1 VEKQHREEVKKAL
14 IPSKYR
20 VDNLFLLVGTNPLP
34 NLVAAKLLLKA
45 GGTLYLVHS
54 ADTSS
59 AALRLETVLA
69 KRYGIRQC
77 QKVEVHEAEAHD
89 VESKINAQTHNLK
102 GSVGLHYTGGTKT
115 MSVHTY
121 RTVEAALSKADSLP
135 VFSYLDANS
144 FELRIDPAWR
154 EKVLLEVK
162 PTLDDLLALH
172 GISLKSGLPNKSI
185 VVLSATAVALAQA
198 APADGLQAWRHWCEN
213 VLCKQAHTG
222 KGWRKKSELRDI
234 NLALPDAPVL
244 QEAIMSLKSE
254 LDLASDTVELP
265 LGPSRSRW
273 PFHKNEPK
281 YMCQWLDG
289 TWLEYYVL
297 SQIQAVSE
305 DCQLH
310 DWGMTLATDVESSLF
325 EFEFDLAAM
334 RGYQLFGISCT
345 TDLTKST
352 CKFKLFEAYIR
363 SRQLGGDEARVG
375 LVCGYHDPEKLQGE
389 VTYSWDAEGKIR
401 LFGPQDL
408 PDLSVRLAQWFKT
421 AS

>member
-1 VEKQHREEVKKAL
+1 MEKQHRGEVQTAP
-14 IPSKYR
+14 IPPEYQ

-45 GGTLYLVHS
+45 DGTLYLVHS

-69 KRYGIRQC
+69 KRYGICQC

-89 VESKINAQTHNLK
+89 VESKLNAQIHNLK
-102 GSVGLHYTGGTKT
+102 GTVGLHYTGGTKT
-115 MSVHTY
+115 MSVHSY
-121 RTVEAALSKADSLP
+121 RTIEAAFSNADSLP

-172 GISLKSGLPNKSI
+172 GISLKSGLPNRSI
-185 VVLSATAVALAQA
+185 FVLPATAAALAQA
-198 APADGLQAWRHWCEN
+198 AADGLQAWRDWCEN
-213 VLCKQAHTG
+213 VLRKQAHTG

-244 QEAIMSLKSE
+244 QDAIMNLKSE
-254 LDLASDTVELP
+254 LDLPADAVEIP
-265 LGPSRSRW
+265 LGPSRCRW
-273 PFHKNEPK
+273 PFHKSEPK

-289 TWLEYYVL
+289 AWLEYYVL

-345 TDLTKST
+345 TDLTKRTS
-352 CKFKLFEAYIR
+352 KFKLFEAYIR

-375 LVCGYHDPEKLQGE
+375 LVCGYNDPEKLQGE

-401 LFGPQDL
+401 VFGPQHL
-408 PDLSVRLAQWFKT
+408 PDLSVHLAQWFKT
-421 AS
+421 AN